1 MPMKAVCTIHTEHHH
16 LRTLLISIH
25 RGVWA
30 ALLVFSASLAALY
43 DIIVP
48 ADDAEPDGWS

>member
-1 MPMKAVCTIHTEHHH
+1 
-16 LRTLLISIH
+16 
-25 RGVWA
+25 
-30 ALLVFSASLAALY
+30 LLVFSASLAALY